1 LITLKITYLKREGR
15 CALTTSFQCFKYMAL
30 YSMIQFGGVTVLHGA
45 LSNFSNFEYL
55 YVDMI
60 VIFPLAIFMGYTEP
74 CPHLS
79 KYMPSSNLIS
89 FPVLSSVIGQ
99 IIIQIGFQVFLKLSS
114 NKIFSIY

>member
-1 LITLKITYLKREGR
+1 
-15 CALTTSFQCFKYMAL
+15 MAL

>member
-1 LITLKITYLKREGR
+1 
-15 CALTTSFQCFKYMAL
+15 MAL

-45 LSNFSNFEYL
+45 LSNFSNYQYL
-55 YVDMI
+55 FVDMI

-74 CPHLS
+74 YEKLS

-99 IIIQIGFQVFLKLSS
+99 IVIQIAFQV
-114 NKIFSIY
+114 KIILYFN